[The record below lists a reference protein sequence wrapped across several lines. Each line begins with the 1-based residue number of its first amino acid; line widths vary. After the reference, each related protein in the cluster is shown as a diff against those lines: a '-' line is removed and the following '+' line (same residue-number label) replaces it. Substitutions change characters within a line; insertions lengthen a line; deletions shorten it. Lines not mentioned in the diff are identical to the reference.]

1 MQSGFCYTIFYSV
14 CSLDAVV
21 IPINKPQKR
30 TESSSYSGKRS
41 YWWHRFLGE
50 TRTRILLLYV
60 VLMLLIAAA
69 SIPIFLFLLFA
80 KVDERVRRDLNQ
92 EMQEFRSAY
101 RQWER
106 EQPRGPLELQ
116 QFLEEYLVQQ
126 VPEDDNFLIAV
137 MGDRFYQSNP
147 MVLPAALKP
156 ESELAQ
162 RWTNLGRP
170 IAGEEETTDP
180 EMGNIL
186 YIAQPLVMRGRLQ
199 GAFVVVHKTA
209 GERQEALDGVIIFAQ
224 VAVGVVITASVIAWF
239 ATARILAPVRQLATT
254 ARSIG
259 ESDLTQRLP
268 IIDGS
273 GEMSELAATFNA
285 MMGRLQDAFTSQRS
299 FINDAG
305 HELRTPITIIQGH
318 LELMGDDPQERQET
332 MSLVMD
338 ELDRMSRIVN
348 DLILLAKAER
358 PDFLQLEV
366 IDVPAFVQEIF
377 VKVQT
382 LDNRNWQ
389 LKCLSQGRMIGD
401 RQRLTG
407 AMLNL
412 AQNAIHYTQPTDLIE
427 VGASISKREVQLWVR
442 DTGEGIAS
450 PDQERIFE
458 RFARAAN
465 SQRRSDGAGLGLA
478 IVRAITEAH
487 GGQVEL
493 VSQVGVGST
502 FTLVLPLEPP
512 TVRMF

>member
-1 MQSGFCYTIFYSV
+1 
-14 CSLDAVV
+14 
-21 IPINKPQKR
+21 
-30 TESSSYSGKRS
+30 
-41 YWWHRFLGE
+41 
-50 TRTRILLLYV
+50 
-60 VLMLLIAAA
+60 
-69 SIPIFLFLLFA
+69 
-80 KVDERVRRDLNQ
+80 
-92 EMQEFRSAY
+92 
-101 RQWER
+101 
-106 EQPRGPLELQ
+106 
-116 QFLEEYLVQQ
+116 
-126 VPEDDNFLIAV
+126 
-137 MGDRFYQSNP
+137 

>member
-1 MQSGFCYTIFYSV
+1 
-14 CSLDAVV
+14 
-21 IPINKPQKR
+21 
-30 TESSSYSGKRS
+30 
-41 YWWHRFLGE
+41 
-50 TRTRILLLYV
+50 
-60 VLMLLIAAA
+60 MLLVAAA
-69 SIPIFLFLLFA
+69 SIPIFLLLLFA
-80 KVDERVRRDLNQ
+80 RVDERVRRDLNQ

-101 RQWER
+101 QQWER
-106 EQPRGPLELQ
+106 EEIRDISELQ
-116 QFLEEYLVQQ
+116 EFLEDYLVQQ

-137 MGDRFYQSNP
+137 VGDRFYQSNP
-147 MVLPAALKP
+147 LVLPALLKP
-156 ESELAQ
+156 DSALAQ
-162 RWTNLGRP
+162 RWIGLGRP
-170 IAGEEETTDP
+170 ISGKEATTDP
-180 EMGNIL
+180 QVGDVL
-186 YIAQPLVMRGRLQ
+186 YIAQPLVMQGRLQ
-199 GAFVVVHKTA
+199 GAYVVVHKTA
-209 GERQEALDGVIIFAQ
+209 GEREEALDGVIVFAQ
-224 VAVGVVITASVIAWF
+224 VAVGVVLIASVIAWF

-268 IIDGS
+268 TLDGS
-273 GEMSELAATFNA
+273 GEMSELATTFNA
-285 MMGRLQDAFTSQRS
+285 MMSRLQDAFTSQRS

-332 MSLVMD
+332 LALVMD

-366 IDVPAFVQEIF
+366 LDVPAFVEEIF

-382 LDNRNWQ
+382 LNDRNWQ
-389 LKCLSQGRMIGD
+389 LQCLGQGLMMGD

-412 AQNAIHYTQPTDLIE
+412 AQNAIHYTQPNDLIE
-427 VGASISKREVQLWVR
+427 IGASVSKREVQLWIR
-442 DTGEGIAS
+442 DTGEGIE
-450 PDQERIFE
+450 PTDQERIFE

-478 IVRAITEAH
+478 IVRAIAEAH
-487 GGQVEL
+487 GGRVEL

-502 FTLVLPLEPP
+502 FTLVLPLDPP
-512 TVRMF
+512 TTRLF